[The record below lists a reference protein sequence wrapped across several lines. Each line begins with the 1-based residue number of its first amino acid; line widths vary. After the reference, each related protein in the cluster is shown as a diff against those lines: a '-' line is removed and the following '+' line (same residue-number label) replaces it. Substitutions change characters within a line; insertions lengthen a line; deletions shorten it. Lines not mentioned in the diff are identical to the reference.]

1 MGNSLSINAVARRVK
16 RMPRFRQ
23 VADILKLMGEKA
35 RIRNMG
41 IIAHIDH
48 GKTTLTDSLLAGTGL
63 LSPKVAGSARVL
75 DYLEEEQR
83 RGITMKTANISLLY
97 QTPKGAYIINLV
109 DTPGHVDFTGKV
121 TRALRSID
129 GAVVVVDA
137 VEEIM
142 AQTEIVIRQAL
153 EERVRPVL
161 FINKA
166 DRLITELK
174 LTAEQIEAKFTR
186 IINSFNDLIEIY
198 GEPAFKGAW
207 KVSAARGSVAFGSA
221 LHRWGFTLTA
231 AKQKGVKFSNIIDA
245 YWKADVEKL
254 PKLLP
259 LHAAILDMAVENIP
273 SPRGA
278 QKYRVEKIWK
288 GTLSSEAGQ
297 AMAQCDDKGP
307 TVMCVTNVQ
316 SDLKAGVIA
325 TGRLF
330 SGTVKNGDNVYL
342 VNAGAEHVVQQVA
355 VYMGAFREPVD
366 HVAAGNL
373 AALAGLEKA
382 KAGETVVDAGHRENM
397 VPFERIKYVSE
408 PVLTVAVEP
417 RNPKNLPL
425 LLQAMEKLAIEDPN
439 LAATV
444 NAETG
449 EYLLSGMG
457 ELHLE
462 TATKHL
468 KDYLGDTE
476 ITSSTPRVVYR
487 ESVTQKGA
495 ATTAASPNRQN
506 RFTVQVEPLR
516 EDLARLIDQGG
527 SELKKVG
534 EVLAVDEHKNVL
546 ADCTG
551 ATEQTRGVLD
561 FVVSGFTYA
570 CKAGPLCGEPL
581 EGVKVNLNAVQL
593 SGDPEQRGAVEVMHG
608 MGKAVFGSFL
618 TAKPVLLEPIYKTV
632 ISVPTE
638 LAGECSRIV
647 SSRRG
652 KISAFEQK
660 GLLTTV
666 TGFIPVAETF
676 GLSQELRSA
685 TSGRAFWQSAF
696 DRWERLPEKLE
707 AKIVSENRKRKGLPT
722 EVPKPE
728 RFTEET

>member
-1 MGNSLSINAVARRVK
+1 
-16 RMPRFRQ
+16 MPKFRQ

-35 RIRNMG
+35 HIRNMG

-97 QTPKGAYIINLV
+97 QAAEGAYIINLV

-198 GEPAFKGAW
+198 GEPPFKTAW

-245 YWKADVEKL
+245 YWKAEFEKL
-254 PKLLP
+254 PKLVP

-273 SPRGA
+273 SPLGA

-297 AMAQCDDKGP
+297 AMAGCDDKGP

-316 SDLKAGVIA
+316 DDPKAGVIA
-325 TGRLF
+325 TGRVF
-330 SGTVKNGDNVYL
+330 SGTVKNGDTVYL
-342 VNAGAEHVVQQVA
+342 VNAGAEHMVQQVA

-382 KAGETVVDAGHRENM
+382 KAGETVVDAGHREGM

-417 RNPKNLPL
+417 RNPKDLPL

-439 LAATV
+439 LAAAV

-468 KDYLGDTE
+468 KDYLGGTE
-476 ITSSTPRVVYR
+476 ITASPPRVVYR

-495 ATTAASPNRQN
+495 AATAASPNRQN

-516 EDLARLIDQGG
+516 EELTKLIDQGG

-534 EVLAVDEHKNVL
+534 EVLAVDDHKNVL
-546 ADCTG
+546 LDCTG
-551 ATEQTRGVLD
+551 ETEQTRGVLD
-561 FVVSGFTYA
+561 SVVSGFTYA
-570 CKAGPLCGEPL
+570 CKAGPLCGEPVKS
-581 EGVKVNLNAVQL
+581 VKVNLTAVQL

-608 MGKAVFGSFL
+608 VGKAVFGSFL
-618 TAKPVLLEPIYKTV
+618 TAKPLLLEPIYKTV

-685 TSGRAFWQSAF
+685 TSGRAFWQSTF
-696 DRWERLPEKLE
+696 DRWERMPERLE
-707 AKIVSENRKRKGLPT
+707 AKIISETRKRKGLPA
-722 EVPKPE
+722 EVPKAE

>member
-1 MGNSLSINAVARRVK
+1 
-16 RMPRFRQ
+16 MPRFRQ
-23 VADILKLMGEKA
+23 VADILKLMGRKEL
-35 RIRNMG
+35 IRNMG

-63 LSPKVAGSARVL
+63 LSPKAAGSVRVL

-97 QTPKGAYIINLV
+97 QTAEAAYIINLV

-129 GAVVVVDA
+129 GAIVVVDA

-174 LTAEQIEAKFTR
+174 LGAEQIEAKFTR
-186 IINSFNDLIEIY
+186 IISSFNDLIEIY
-198 GEPAFKGAW
+198 GEPPFKNTW
-207 KVSAARGSVAFGSA
+207 KVNTAKDNVAFGSA
-221 LHRWGFTLTA
+221 LHRWGFTLSM
-231 AKQKGVKFSNIIDA
+231 AKQKGVKFGNIIDA
-245 YWKADVEKL
+245 YKNGEFEKL
-254 PKLLP
+254 QKMLP
-259 LHAAILDMAVENIP
+259 LHTAILDMAVKNIP
-273 SPRGA
+273 SPLEA

-288 GTLSSEAGQ
+288 GSLSSEAGQ
-297 AMAQCDDKGP
+297 AMANCDDNGP
-307 TVMCVTNVQ
+307 AVMCITNVQ
-316 SDLKAGVIA
+316 ADPKAGVIA

-330 SGTVKNGDNVYL
+330 SGIVKSGDTVCL
-342 VNAGAEHVVQQVA
+342 VNAQAEHVVQQVS

-373 AALAGLEKA
+373 AALTGLESA
-382 KAGETVVDAGHRENM
+382 KAGETVVDAEHGEGM
-397 VPFERIKYVSE
+397 VPFERIRYVSE

-417 RNPKNLPL
+417 KNPKDLAL
-425 LLQAMEKLAIEDPN
+425 LLQAMEKMETEDPN

-468 KDYLGDTE
+468 EEYLRDVE
-476 ITSSTPRVVYR
+476 IATSPPRVVYR
-487 ESVTQKGA
+487 ESVTRKGA
-495 ATTAASPNRQN
+495 VATAASPNRQN
-506 RFTVQVEPLR
+506 KFAVQVEPL
-516 EDLARLIDQGG
+516 EEELVKLIDQDRYN
-527 SELKKVG
+527 LKNVG
-534 EVLAVDEHKNVL
+534 DVLAVDEQKNAL

-551 ATEQTRGVLD
+551 KTEHFRAVLD
-561 FVVSGFTYA
+561 SIISGFTFA

-581 EGVKVNLNAVQL
+581 KSGKISLVEVQL
-593 SGDPEQRGAVEVMHG
+593 SGDPEQRSPVEIMHG
-608 MGKAVFGSFL
+608 VGKAIFGSFL
-618 TAKPVLLEPIYKTV
+618 TAKPVLLEPVYKTV

-652 KISAFEQK
+652 KISGFEQK
-660 GLLTTV
+660 GILTTV
-666 TGFIPVAETF
+666 TSFIPVAETL

-685 TSGRAFWQSAF
+685 TSGRAFWQSTF
-696 DRWERLPEKLE
+696 DRWEKMPEKLE
-707 AKIVSENRKRKGLPT
+707 AKVIEETRKRKGLPS
-722 EVPKPE
+722 EVPKPK
-728 RFTEET
+728 RFTEENQ